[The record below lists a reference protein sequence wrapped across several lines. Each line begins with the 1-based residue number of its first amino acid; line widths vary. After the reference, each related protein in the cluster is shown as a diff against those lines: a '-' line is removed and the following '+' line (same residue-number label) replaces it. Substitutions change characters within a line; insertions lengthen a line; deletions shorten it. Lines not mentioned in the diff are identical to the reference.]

1 MAPIPVFG
9 PDGLLPSGD
18 YEVSFEQL
26 RGSVLVLGPRDSAH
40 YPSWDQAWRLH
51 LVDNLKS

>member
-26 RGSVLVLGPRDSAH
+26 RGSVPVLGPRDSAH
-40 YPSWDQAWRLH
+40 FPT
-51 LVDNLKS
+51 